1 MAANN
6 LYTLLPCPSCA
17 HQMSVDAETC
27 PQCGGNNNWIH
38 PILQRVIDHLN
49 TLPCETRFEAQGH
62 RMHLYTEHKNL
73 RQHIGGWML
82 FCSMI
87 LLVLGLFS
95 ATFLSLSILCMC
107 IGGFLTMFGLS
118 FSNHYELN
126 IDLRTASKIVGA
138 HDKRFWA
145 DVKRIIHEQSATTK
159 KE

>member
-1 MAANN
+1 MRTS
-6 LYTLLPCPSCA
+6 LVTPSLTFGEL
-17 HQMSVDAETC
+17 SRPT
-27 PQCGGNNNWIH
+27 W
-38 PILQRVIDHLN
+38 
-49 TLPCETRFEAQGH
+49 
-62 RMHLYTEHKNL
+62 K
-73 RQHIGGWML
+73 IGGIAIWVIGVHRTEKFADHFVRVRAIRIGHL
-82 FCSMI
+82 FDGGGEQ
-87 LLVLGLFS
+87 VS